1 MAFSNTY
8 TQCET
13 NIDDTRTFNTFLLLL
28 TFVLYSF
35 VAKLRNTTV
44 SGSLTRFIVIN
55 NFVGL

>member
-1 MAFSNTY
+1 MAFSNMY
-8 TQCET
+8 TQYET

-35 VAKLRNTTV
+35 VVKLRNTTV